1 MGRFCILNFTEFSQN
16 RILTMRYC
24 SVKDCISTSSCK
36 NVILHMI
43 KEKWIEIVKWKTDSP
58 SRICSRHFE
67 NKCYRSLCGKKLW
80 NNAVACTIDLVVTTD
95 FHVQVIKKDH
105 NYTLPSSKESIQLL
119 QESAEMGMRVRC
131 YNVQNNL
138 KVWKISRIH
147 LKLVAKNIPSK
158 KVPWSLLFASVSQ
171 IPGEIFQRI
180 GERRKSS
187 VKSNT

>member
-1 MGRFCILNFTEFSQN
+1 MGRFYIFNFTQFSQN
-16 RILTMRYC
+16 RIVTMKCC
-24 SVKDCISTSSCK
+24 SVKDCNSTSSCK

-43 KEKWIEIVKWKTDSP
+43 KEQWIEIVKWKTDSP

-131 YNVQNNL
+131 YNLQNNL
-138 KVWKISRIH
+138 KLWKISRIH
-147 LKLVAKNIPSK
+147 LKLRAKNIPSK
-158 KVPWSLLFASVSQ
+158 KVPWSLLIASVSQ

-180 GERRKSS
+180 GKDVSHL
-187 VKSNT
+187 